1 MLLKGQVSDGT
12 DNDGKRS
19 LAQAE
24 GLWTYCASF
33 SDCVQ
38 PSDCRQIINCQTV
51 LNRQTVGRQTALHS
65 RHPVVELSANCRP
78 SAKSQVVVRT
88 DYCMYIYRL
97 IQSKHSLTTTA
108 KTGDQTYPVRYLS
121 NVFIA
126 IWMHIFFFVSNCQTT
141 IQKICGTRLW
151 HMYTNTL
158 LQSKHRFNISRT
170 MKYFEKSLTRCGVSW
185 KLSLVTLE
193 AELSHIICPKYI
205 SSTFSCYLTVAVHK
219 M

>member
-1 MLLKGQVSDGT
+1 MLLKGQPSDGT
-12 DNDGKRS
+12 DNEGKRS

-38 PSDCRQIINCQTV
+38 PSDCCQIINCQTV

-65 RHPVVELSANCRP
+65 RHPIVELSANCRP

-97 IQSKHSLTTTA
+97 IQSKHSLTTTT

-126 IWMHIFFFVSNCQTT
+126 IWMHIFFSFPTA
-141 IQKICGTRLW
+141 R
-151 HMYTNTL
+151 
-158 LQSKHRFNISRT
+158 LQSRKSVVHDSDTCTQTHSYSQNTGLTYQVQWNILR
-170 MKYFEKSLTRCGVSW
+170 KVLRVVEWVENCP
-185 KLSLVTLE
+185 LSL
-193 AELSHIICPKYI
+193 
-205 SSTFSCYLTVAVHK
+205 
-219 M
+219 

>member
-12 DNDGKRS
+12 DNEGKRS

-38 PSDCRQIINCQTV
+38 PSDCCQIINCQTV

-65 RHPVVELSANCRP
+65 RHPIVELSANCRP

-97 IQSKHSLTTTA
+97 IQSKHSLTTKT

-121 NVFIA
+121 NVFRA
-126 IWMHIFFFVSNCQTT
+126 IWMHIFFFRFQLPDYNPENLWYTT
-141 IQKICGTRLW
+141 LTHVHKHILSHNQNTGLTYQVQW
-151 HMYTNTL
+151 NTL
-158 LQSKHRFNISRT
+158 RKVLRVVEWVEN
-170 MKYFEKSLTRCGVSW
+170 CP
-185 KLSLVTLE
+185 LSL
-193 AELSHIICPKYI
+193 
-205 SSTFSCYLTVAVHK
+205 
-219 M
+219 